1 MMDKVDQISVS
12 PQAPPSTEM
21 EVGRRIRALRRERGF
36 SLRMLAERSGLNV
49 NTLSMVENGKTSPS
63 VSTLQQL
70 AHALGV
76 PIARFFE
83 SQNVQKAVV
92 FTPNQARPRVHFDE
106 LQIENLGEDLAGNVV
121 QPFVVTLKP
130 GAAGSERLIVHTGY
144 EFVYCLSGSIQY
156 QIEGETYLLNPGDSL
171 VFEAHLPHCWQNNH
185 TDDTQVLLIFYPAD
199 ERDEPQERHFPLLT
213 SSR

>member
-1 MMDKVDQISVS
+1 MMDRIEQISIS
-12 PQAPPSTEM
+12 PQAQRPTEM

-36 SLRMLAERSGLNV
+36 SLRALAERSGLNV

-70 AHALGV
+70 ARALGV

-83 SQNVQKAVV
+83 SQNIRKAIV
-92 FTPNQARPRVHFDE
+92 FTPNQERPRVQFDT

-130 GAAGSERLIVHTGY
+130 GAAGSERMIVHTGY
-144 EFVYCLSGSIQY
+144 EFVYCLSGSIRY

-171 VFEAHLPHCWQNNH
+171 VFEAHLPHCWENNG
-185 TDDTQVLLIFYPAD
+185 TGDTQVLLIFYPAD

-213 SSR
+213 SSL